1 VPDRAAACSGP
12 HPDVHPGAGQS
23 VLGRGQQSALGV
35 GDHYSLGLGNA
46 LTKLKPRASSA
57 DRP

>member
-23 VLGRGQQSALGV
+23 VLGRGQQPALGV
-35 GDHYSLGLGNA
+35 GDHYSLGNT